1 MSIED
6 LTAERDLYRG
16 LLELGQQERV
26 EPLLANA
33 LELVTGLARAERG
46 YLEIDNPYAP
56 EAPAQYIAH
65 GLDEEDEADGI
76 EAFQKAISS
85 GVIQKALAQGCT
97 IVTASAMTDVRFAE
111 LESVKDHRIEAVLCA
126 PIGKPPFGVL
136 YLQGRQDPGP
146 FRAEDQ
152 RRAELCAA
160 QIASLAERLLLRAA
174 RSSDPTESVRGR
186 LRLDDVIGTSPA
198 IAKMLEDV
206 SLAAPLD
213 VSVMLLG
220 ATGTGKSH
228 LASVIHRNSRRADG
242 PFVEINCAA
251 LPETLIESELFGAAK
266 GAHSTATEP
275 REGKVAAAEG
285 GTLFLDEVGE
295 LPITAQGKLL
305 QLLQSRTY
313 YPLGSASV
321 RQANVRIVAAT
332 KRDLE
337 QGIADKTF
345 REDLY
350 YRLQVL
356 TVRIPALS
364 ERREDLRA
372 LAKHRCERAVAT
384 HGLPRVELSVA
395 ALHVIET
402 TDWPGNVRQLFH
414 AVEAGTIR
422 AAGEGVSHV
431 EPRHL
436 FPADPELAEA
446 TSYTFQ
452 EATRRFQRDLVE
464 RTLQETGWNVSEAAK
479 RLDVARSYLYK
490 LIDAHGLERA

>member
-6 LTAERDLYRG
+6 LTAERDLYRR
-16 LLELGQQERV
+16 LLELGQQDQV
-26 EPLLANA
+26 EPLLSGA

-56 EAPAQYIAH
+56 HAPAQYIAH
-65 GLDEEDEADGI
+65 GLEDEDTAVGI

-85 GVIQKALAQGCT
+85 GVIQKALAQGST
-97 IVTASAMTDVRFAE
+97 IITASAMTDDRFAD
-111 LESVKDHRIEAVLCA
+111 LESVKDQRIEAVLCA

-136 YLQGRQDPGP
+136 YLQGRQEPGP
-146 FRAEDQ
+146 FHAEDQ
-152 RRAELCAA
+152 QRAELCAA
-160 QIASLAERLLLRAA
+160 QIGSLAERLLLRQA
-174 RSSDPTESVRGR
+174 RSADPTESVRSR
-186 LRLDDVIGTSPA
+186 LQLDDVIGRGPA
-198 IAKMLEDV
+198 VAKMLEDV

-213 VSVMLLG
+213 VSVMLVG

-228 LASVIHRNSRRADG
+228 LASVIHRNSRRSSG

-251 LPETLIESELFGAAK
+251 LPETLLESELFGAVK
-266 GAHSTATEP
+266 GAHSTATEN

-295 LPITAQGKLL
+295 LPSAAQGKLL

-313 YPLGSASV
+313 YPLGSSKV
-321 RQANVRIVAAT
+321 ERANVRIIAAT
-332 KRDLE
+332 NRDLE
-337 QGIADKTF
+337 QAIADKTF
-345 REDLY
+345 REDLF
-350 YRLQVL
+350 YRLNVL
-356 TVRIPALS
+356 AVRLPALS

-372 LAKHRCERAVAT
+372 LAEHRCQHAVTT
-384 HGLPRVELSVA
+384 HDLPRVELSVA

-414 AVEAGTIR
+414 SVEAGTIR
-422 AAGEGVSHV
+422 AAAEGVSHV

-436 FPADPELAEA
+436 FPDDPQLAEA

-452 EATRRFQRDLVE
+452 QATRRFQRDLVE
-464 RTLQETGWNVSEAAK
+464 RTLQETAWNVSEAAK

-490 LIDAHGLERA
+490 LIGAHGLERG